1 MMKAKILLLLILI
14 LNLPALCQT
23 TLPHGKS
30 FGFRQFDIRINK
42 NVELLGLVYFLG
54 YEGAQAEMDGY
65 SAKTK
70 ARYAYGLD
78 LYRQYKDYEKSK
90 HLAVIIG
97 FAQDIWL
104 DKLINLLV
112 QLDEFPKATLRSEIG
127 ASYYLAFSA
136 RKDTLEARRNAT
148 LFINAMNQL
157 WQEVDFDNYL
167 EKNRSK
173 YENAL
178 AQVQRGV
185 PDSSFIPAM
194 ENFYQAHLDS
204 YILVPSLTIPPG
216 MGFGVNY
223 SEHQKKH
230 AFHVLGAFGIPTPKD
245 PLKLDMGFDDQK
257 HLLELSTHEFGH
269 SFVNPVIDQL
279 PKEMIPNTEK
289 LFEPIKE
296 RMANQGY
303 TSWKACVYEHFVR
316 AGEIMISHNRGNKA
330 DTQRLRKHYQA
341 DRQFIYLPQILKEL
355 TNYNKSQNISYS
367 HAVQA
372 AMQELVKIAGSQ

>member
-1 MMKAKILLLLILI
+1 
-14 LNLPALCQT
+14 
-23 TLPHGKS
+23 
-30 FGFRQFDIRINK
+30 
-42 NVELLGLVYFLG
+42 
-54 YEGAQAEMDGY
+54 
-65 SAKTK
+65 
-70 ARYAYGLD
+70 
-78 LYRQYKDYEKSK
+78 
-90 HLAVIIG
+90 
-97 FAQDIWL
+97 
-104 DKLINLLV
+104 
-112 QLDEFPKATLRSEIG
+112 
-127 ASYYLAFSA
+127 
-136 RKDTLEARRNAT
+136 
-148 LFINAMNQL
+148 
-157 WQEVDFDNYL
+157 
-167 EKNRSK
+167 
-173 YENAL
+173 
-178 AQVQRGV
+178 
-185 PDSSFIPAM
+185 
-194 ENFYQAHLDS
+194 
-204 YILVPSLTIPPG
+204 
-216 MGFGVNY
+216 
-223 SEHQKKH
+223 
-230 AFHVLGAFGIPTPKD
+230 
-245 PLKLDMGFDDQK
+245 MGFDDQK

>member
-1 MMKAKILLLLILI
+1 MKILLLLVLT
-14 LNLPALCQT
+14 LTLPALCQT
-23 TLPHGKS
+23 TRPHGKAS
-30 FGFRQFDIRINK
+30 AIRQFEIRINK
-42 NVELLGLVYFLG
+42 NIELLGLVYFLG
-54 YEGAQAEMDGY
+54 YEGAQAEMDEY

-112 QLDEFPKATLRSEIG
+112 QLDEFPNATLRREIG

-136 RKDTLEARRNAT
+136 KKDTLEARRNVT
-148 LFINAMNQL
+148 IFIDAMNQL
-157 WQEVDFDNYL
+157 WQEVNFDNYL

-185 PDSSFIPAM
+185 PDSLFIPAM

-204 YILVPSLTIPPG
+204 YILVPSLTLPPG
-216 MGFGVNY
+216 MGFGINY

-230 AFHVLGAFGIPTPKD
+230 AFHVFGAFGMPTFKD
-245 PLKLDMGFDDQK
+245 SSETDMGFNDQK

-269 SFVNPVIDQL
+269 SFVNPVIDKL
-279 PKEMIPNTEK
+279 PWEMFTKTEK

-303 TSWKACVYEHFVR
+303 TSWKVCLYEHFVR

-330 DTQRLRKHYQA
+330 DTQRLRKHYEA
-341 DRQFIYLPQILKEL
+341 DRQFIYLPQILNEL
-355 TNYNKSQNISYS
+355 AKYKKSQSISYS

-372 AMQELVKIAGSQ
+372 AMQELAKSAGSQ